1 MVGLKVFFHYLEMF
15 LARTSML
22 LNFMKFSKFSWHSR
36 VVAFLEEILG
46 VIITGC
52 YIVFAVFFEC
62 VFSSWMRDLIAL
74 LNYGGSLSS
83 QTIVSW
89 WLKLLS
95 IFIIVL
101 LKIEIFW
108 LTLVLRKALSQIK
121 SVIPCLISLVFA
133 CL

>member
-46 VIITGC
+46 VIITRC

-108 LTLVLRKALSQIK
+108 WTLVLRKALSQIK